1 MKTLLNRLGFAY
13 LWNSQEIS
21 QLQLNMVMQTIYDQF
36 YQEFYATVN
45 TASKMETFKTISKN
59 FKFERYLTSVDI
71 NKHRI
76 ALSRLRCSAHKLM
89 IEVDIGILRAI
100 LCSMKVIEDEYHF
113 LLVCPIYRELR
124 TKFT

>member
-21 QLQLNMVMQTIYDQF
+21 QLQLIMVIQTIYDQF

-59 FKFERYLTSVDI
+59 FKFEKYLTSVDI

-76 ALSRLRCSAHKLM
+76 ALSRLRCSAHRLM
-89 IEVDIGILRAI
+89 IEEGR
-100 LCSMKVIEDEYHF
+100 
-113 LLVCPIYRELR
+113 YRE
-124 TKFT
+124 FTNMSTMFNESN